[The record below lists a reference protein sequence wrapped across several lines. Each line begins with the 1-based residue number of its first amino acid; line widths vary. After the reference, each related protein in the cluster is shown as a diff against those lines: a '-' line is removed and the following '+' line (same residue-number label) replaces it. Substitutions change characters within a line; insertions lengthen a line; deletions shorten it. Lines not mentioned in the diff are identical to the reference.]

1 MVGVQVFIFHGVV
14 ADLLDIVGNDDP
26 VDHELLAR
34 GRIVGLICVPAG
46 RFERR
51 QLLLRQR
58 IQAIILYQA
67 TRRQGSDPCLLTKT
81 KKVRHKPH
89 LFCIHN
95 SFFTLL

>member
-46 RFERR
+46 RLERR
-51 QLLLRQR
+51 KLLLGYADGRLAGFVGEHLEGSIKQPPICLQR
-58 IQAIILYQA
+58 FWWMERASI
-67 TRRQGSDPCLLTKT
+67 
-81 KKVRHKPH
+81 
-89 LFCIHN
+89 
-95 SFFTLL
+95 